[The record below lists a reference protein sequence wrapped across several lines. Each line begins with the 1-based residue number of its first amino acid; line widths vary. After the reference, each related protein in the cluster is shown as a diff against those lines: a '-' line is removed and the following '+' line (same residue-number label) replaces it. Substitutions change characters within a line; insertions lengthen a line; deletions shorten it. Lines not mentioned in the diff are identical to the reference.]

1 MTLETAMAPKKR
13 ILFVDD
19 NEMIANSGKLLL
31 EARGF
36 QVTLAQNGEE
46 ALDLFK
52 ADSQSFDLIFS
63 DLTMPKMNGLDLSL
77 AIRQISKTVPII
89 ITSGNLDTP
98 LDSKFKSVGLDA
110 YISKPWSVKELLEMI
125 ASLLPD

>member
-1 MTLETAMAPKKR
+1 MAPKKR

-77 AIRQISKTVPII
+77 AIRQISQTVPII

-98 LDSKFKSVGLDA
+98 WDSKFKSVGLNA
-110 YISKPWSVKELLEMI
+110 YISKPWSVKELLEVI